1 MDNRLQPVVALVV
14 DDAQEVSVLDVVPNN
29 EILATITS
37 KQEVKLYSLQNSE
50 FLASLKG
57 HTNKIT
63 GVRWTDQPNLCF
75 TSSWDNTVK
84 LWDLRTKTEAR
95 CVVVGEEV
103 HSLDL
108 SGDFKLIA
116 TGTQSSVSLWD
127 STSGKSFAKYT
138 ESHTEEVVQV
148 SFHPFLHEQLFSGS
162 LDGLVNVFNYT
173 VGHDED
179 EAYHTGINVES
190 AVSKFG
196 FSENKGNFYFV
207 QPHLSSFRFS
217 T

>member
-1 MDNRLQPVVALVV
+1 MENRLQ
-14 DDAQEVSVLDVVPNN
+14 LDVVPNN
-29 EILATITS
+29 EILAAITS

-50 FLASLKG
+50 FLASIKG

-63 GVRWTDQPNLCF
+63 GVRWTDQPNLFF
-75 TSSWDNTVK
+75 TSSWDTTVK

-173 VGHDED
+173 VGHDEMRLTILELMLRVQFLSLD
-179 EAYHTGINVES
+179 
-190 AVSKFG
+190 